1 MKNFIIYALVALVF
15 LPPLILFIPVLSI
28 LVILLIP
35 LLPYF
40 FSLDFVHRYFSNRKT
55 FMTMSSLLILV
66 ACVWV
71 LIKFDGV
78 TFALAY
84 IGYAL
89 ASRMAYKNFFNGE
102 KGI

>member
-1 MKNFIIYALVALVF
+1 MKNFLTYALVALVF
-15 LPPLILFIPVLSI
+15 LPPLILFIPVLSLLI
-28 LVILLIP
+28 ILLIP

-40 FSLDFVHRYFSNRKT
+40 FSLEFVHRHFSSRKT
-55 FMTMSSLLILV
+55 FMTMSTLLILV
-66 ACVWV
+66 ACVGV

-78 TFALAY
+78 GFALAY

-89 ASRMAYKNFFNGE
+89 ASRMAYKNFFNGQ

>member
-1 MKNFIIYALVALVF
+1 MKIFLVYTLVALVF
-15 LPPLILFIPVLSI
+15 LPPLILFIPVLSL

-40 FSLDFVHRYFSNRKT
+40 FSLEFLHRHFSSRKT
-55 FMTMSSLLILV
+55 FMTMSTLLILV
-66 ACVWV
+66 ACVWL

-78 TFALAY
+78 GFALAY
-84 IGYAL
+84 IGYAM
-89 ASRMAYKNFFNGE
+89 ASRLTYSKLFIGE